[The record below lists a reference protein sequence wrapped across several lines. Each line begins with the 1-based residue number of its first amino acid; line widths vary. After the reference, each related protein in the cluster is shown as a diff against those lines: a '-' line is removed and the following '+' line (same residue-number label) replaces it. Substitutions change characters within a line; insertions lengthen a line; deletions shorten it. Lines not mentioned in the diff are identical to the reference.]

1 MCVGVGIWGMC
12 RVLRYMGTLYDHHS
26 HLVQRAESTAAHIRV
41 RSGVRGREQG
51 QERHGDRDILARV
64 GAEIRK
70 GRPTWVFMSTK
81 LPQRPHHTTTDH
93 HSNRPRCALGVVG
106 VRGCGAE
113 YDRYAQINGHDF
125 QCIDSCASWPA
136 YPSHPQLLQS
146 PHPLIAL
153 SSRFG

>member
-12 RVLRYMGTLYDHHS
+12 RVLRYMGTLSDHHS

-70 GRPTWVFMSTK
+70 GRPTWVFLSTK

-113 YDRYAQINGHDF
+113 YGRYAQINGHMWIWYGPNGWI
-125 QCIDSCASWPA
+125 QVPKGRTNSK
-136 YPSHPQLLQS
+136 
-146 PHPLIAL
+146 
-153 SSRFG
+153 